1 VKSYGMDKMNT
12 MINAGTNQM
21 SRLFENPVGRA
32 VITKIDMTIVFVDG
46 YVEKYLP
53 EEGES
58 DERKSPVKNEDV
70 DGKEVQEQAVVFNKL
85 AGLACKVTRR
95 VYGRVVRRQ
104 KLIRLHAQETID
116 RLRVKT
122 DLIELGR
129 SYFHS
134 TCNKICGLWQGLN
147 KSSEQMNAETMDQK
161 QTSSN
166 LIGSMPVVKTLT
178 RTGSMAAIAMTRA
191 TRAAWYDV
199 TKLTQWISGSW
210 ASRFGGTKCHGG
222 SQTEEMS
229 RDTNNAEQYEDPSGC
244 DGNDSSHSDH

>member
-32 VITKIDMTIVFVDG
+32 VITKIDMTIEFVDG

-53 EEGES
+53 EDGEPN
-58 DERKSPVKNEDV
+58 EQKSPVKNEEV
-70 DGKEVQEQAVVFNKL
+70 DGREVQEQVVVFSRL
-85 AGLACKVTRR
+85 AGLGCKVARR
-95 VYGRVVRRQ
+95 VYGRVVTRQ

-116 RLRVKT
+116 RLRFKT

-134 TCNKICGLWQGLN
+134 TCNRICGLWQGLN
-147 KSSEQMNAETMDQK
+147 KSSEQMNEETMDQK

-166 LIGSMPVVKTLT
+166 LIGSTPVITTLT
-178 RTGSMAAIAMTRA
+178 RTGSMAAIAVTRA

-199 TKLTQWISGSW
+199 TKLTQWISATW
-210 ASRFGGTKCHGG
+210 TRRLDGTKCHGD

-229 RDTNNAEQYEDPSGC
+229 RDTNNAEEYEDPSGC
-244 DGNDSSHSDH
+244 DGQDSSHSDH